1 MRVTLRQLEAFV
13 TVARL
18 SSVTA
23 AAEQMGLSQPA
34 VSSLLREL
42 ERAFGET
49 TLLDRSTRTVQLTE
63 AGRTILLR
71 AQLVIAETTTL
82 VQELKGLK
90 EGSVGTISLACTAAV
105 SSSVVPG
112 VLKAF
117 QLEFPGWRF
126 IVHDVMPQELLETVL
141 NGTADFGIGTVAPH
155 SELYSFTLATDRL
168 SLVTAP
174 NSEISDLESL
184 DWRDLAGL
192 PTISMRPSNI
202 VRGIM
207 DGTLAAH
214 GIEFHPVM
222 EVSLMSTA
230 LAMTAE
236 GMGHAI
242 LPPILIPNMQ
252 LGSFTV
258 IELHKP
264 HIERH
269 LSLFA
274 KKGRVLSSA
283 AMRFQELVISRI
295 KEITMSV

>member
-13 TVARL
+13 NVARL

-23 AAEQMGLSQPA
+23 AAERMGLSQPA

-49 TLLDRSTRTVQLTE
+49 TLLDRSTRAVQLTE

-71 AQLVIAETTTL
+71 AQLVISETETL
-82 VQELKGLK
+82 VQELKCLQ

-105 SSSVVPG
+105 SGSVLPG
-112 VLKAF
+112 ILKAF
-117 QLEFPGWRF
+117 RTEFPRWRF
-126 IVHDVMPQELLETVL
+126 IVHDVMPQELMDTVL
-141 NGTADFGIGTVAPH
+141 NGTADFGIGTVTPH
-155 SELYSFTLATDRL
+155 SELDSFTLANDRL

-174 NSEISDLESL
+174 GSELAGLRSV

-192 PTISMRPSNI
+192 PTISMRPSTI

-207 DGTLAAH
+207 DGALAAH
-214 GIEFHPVM
+214 GIEFQPVM
-222 EVSLMSTA
+222 EVSLLSTA
-230 LAMTAE
+230 LAMVAQ
-236 GMGHAI
+236 GLGHAI
-242 LPPILIPNMQ
+242 LPPMLIPSMQ
-252 LGSFTV
+252 LGSFSIV
-258 IELHKP
+258 ALHNP
-264 HIERH
+264 TIERQ

-283 AMRFQELVISRI
+283 ARRFQELVISRI
-295 KEITMSV
+295 EGIAAFG